1 MWKLSMKIKS
11 ALFLQSAVL
20 FLYHLTFTENISFSD
35 YLQIKPCKYGDYNSI
50 LNLDFAHWFH
60 LPPRI
65 TFSLYN
71 FRVAV
76 YWSFSH
82 WDDLSIN
89 LFFVCTFRKLFW
101 LGLSGRILLFL
112 VAFLLLIGHY
122 AFFMLCFYFVFNSY
136 FCHKY
141 FFASK
146 TCLSL
151 SLIINSVSN
160 TVLIQV
166 NSLANDLISSFSS
179 IDIGIWLIRSSSEMS
194 AETFT
199 KRIW

>member
-1 MWKLSMKIKS
+1 M
-11 ALFLQSAVL
+11 
-20 FLYHLTFTENISFSD
+20 
-35 YLQIKPCKYGDYNSI
+35 KPCKYGDYNSI
-50 LNLDFAHWFH
+50 LNLDFAHTLELISFA
-60 LPPRI
+60 PSI
-65 TFSLYN
+65 TFLFFN
-71 FRVAV
+71 FCLAV

-89 LFFVCTFRKLFW
+89 LFFVCTFRKLFR

-112 VAFLLLIGHY
+112 LTSLLPIGHY
-122 AFFMLCFYFVFNSY
+122 AFSFALLLFRIQFLFLSQFVVVV
-136 FCHKY
+136 
-141 FFASK
+141 FFKFK

-160 TVLIQV
+160 TVPIQV

-179 IDIGIWLIRSSSEMS
+179 IDFILFGWFVHHQKCLRKHLK
-194 AETFT
+194 